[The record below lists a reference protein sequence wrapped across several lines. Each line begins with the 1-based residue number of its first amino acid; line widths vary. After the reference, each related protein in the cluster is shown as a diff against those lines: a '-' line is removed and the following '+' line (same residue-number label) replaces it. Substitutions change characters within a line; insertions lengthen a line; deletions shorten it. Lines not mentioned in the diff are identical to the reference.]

1 MKKETGMGI
10 IAIILIILSII
21 ALCFG
26 AYYFVSNFMKKE
38 KNVDIKANMLVIKGK
53 AKVLEE
59 TSKVNNNEEGLKGK
73 KLSEMQEDH
82 IISEFLTKNIIDSTK
97 RDKYYALRNEDL
109 KEMELDIQNE
119 KDSYYIVNYETEE
132 VYITKGY
139 VNEENSS
146 TIYKLE

>member
-82 IISEFLTKNIIDSTK
+82 IISEFLAKNIIDSTK
-97 RDKYYALRNEDL
+97 LDKYYALRNEDL

>member
-97 RDKYYALRNEDL
+97 LDKYYALRNEDL

>member
-82 IISEFLTKNIIDSTK
+82 IISEFLKKNIIYNTK
-97 RDKYYALRNEDL
+97 LENYYALRNEDL

>member
-1 MKKETGMGI
+1 
-10 IAIILIILSII
+10 
-21 ALCFG
+21 
-26 AYYFVSNFMKKE
+26 
-38 KNVDIKANMLVIKGK
+38 MLVIKGK

-97 RDKYYALRNEDL
+97 LDKYYALRNEDL

>member
-97 RDKYYALRNEDL
+97 LDKYYALRNEDL

-146 TIYKLE
+146 YNI

>member
-97 RDKYYALRNEDL
+97 LDKYYALRNEDL

-139 VNEENSS
+139 VNEEKSS

>member
-73 KLSEMQEDH
+73 KLSEMQEDN

-97 RDKYYALRNEDL
+97 LDKYYALRNEDL

>member
-97 RDKYYALRNEDL
+97 LDKYYALRNEDL

-119 KDSYYIVNYETEE
+119 KASYYIVNYETEE

>member
-1 MKKETGMGI
+1 MKKESGMGI
-10 IAIILIILSII
+10 IAIIFIILIIV

-26 AYYFVSNFMKKE
+26 AYYFASNFMKNE
-38 KNVDIKANMLVIKGK
+38 KNVDIKANMLLIKGK

-59 TSKVNNNEEGLKGK
+59 TSKVNKNEDGLKGK

-82 IISEFLTKNIIDSTK
+82 IISEFLTKNIIDNTK
-97 RDKYYALRNEDL
+97 LDKYYALSNEDL
-109 KEMELDIQNE
+109 NQMELDVQNE

>member
-97 RDKYYALRNEDL
+97 LDKYYALRNEDL

-119 KDSYYIVNYETEE
+119 KDSYYIVKYETEE

>member
-97 RDKYYALRNEDL
+97 LDKYYVLRNEDL